1 MQNYSKAEDANDAE
15 FPLAGAVPDGNTTE
29 AASEPTTLTGAGPVA
44 AGGARDRSMDPGPE
58 APAPA
63 SNTPTPAAAST
74 NSGNSDAQSSAA
86 KHVRKFQCIEE
97 PIRTGKN
104 NLSSWKPPFEV
115 ESGFEESLKE
125 IIQRAEF
132 VRTPSQATPV
142 PTGSA
147 RYGTTAELFGRL
159 QEAIAEQALVPEQTS
174 ALLTYWTISSWFADA
189 LPIAPGLSIVAPEF
203 EGDLVL
209 RALRNFCRYP
219 MMLTRADIPSLQKLN
234 WQTTPTV
241 LFYDPNISK
250 QMVTTLGCTS
260 TRGYLINDGGGY
272 KDLFGPKALYLG
284 ADVSVDRIPRCSLQV
299 RLQPT
304 APAPAK
310 QNSLRLTEAV
320 VKDLQNQLLRYRC
333 KNLVHVYNSDFDAS
347 LLTSDTRAIANAL
360 GACIIESPGL
370 QSRLI
375 SLLTPFESQRQA
387 DRSTSLEALTLE
399 ATLNLAHSGQGQ
411 IQVNEIANEVNRIA
425 LARGERLRF
434 SAEIIGH
441 RLKKIGLVTRR
452 LGKAGKGLV
461 MDLVT
466 MACVHDLAAVYG
478 GVGLEQDEN
487 NLNCPLCTENK

>member
-1 MQNYSKAEDANDAE
+1 
-15 FPLAGAVPDGNTTE
+15 
-29 AASEPTTLTGAGPVA
+29 
-44 AGGARDRSMDPGPE
+44 MDPGPE

-63 SNTPTPAAAST
+63 SKTPTPAAAST
-74 NSGNSDAQSSAA
+74 NSVNNHAQSSVA
-86 KHVRKFQCIEE
+86 KQVRKFVCIEE
-97 PIRTGKN
+97 PVRTSKN
-104 NLSSWKPPFEV
+104 NLTSWKPPFEV
-115 ESGFEESLKE
+115 AEGCEASLE
-125 IIQRAEF
+125 QIIQRADT
-132 VRTPSQATPV
+132 VRAPLQATPV

-174 ALLTYWTISSWFADA
+174 ALLTYWTMSSWFADA

-203 EGDLVL
+203 EGDQVL

-260 TRGYLINDGGGY
+260 TRGYLINGGGGF

-333 KNLVHVYNSDFDAS
+333 KNLVRVYNSDFDAS
-347 LLTSDTRAIANAL
+347 VLTSDTRAIANSL
-360 GACIIESPGL
+360 GACIIESPRL
-370 QSRLI
+370 QSKLI

-387 DRSTSLEALTLE
+387 DRSTCLEAVSLE
-399 ATLNLAHSGQGQ
+399 ATLNLAHAGKAQFL
-411 IQVNEIANEVNRIA
+411 VAEVANEVNRIT
-425 LARGERLRF
+425 LARGERLHF
-434 SAEIIGH
+434 SAETIGH
-441 RLKKIGLVTRR
+441 RLKKVGLVTRR

-461 MDLVT
+461 MDLAT
-466 MACVHDLAAVYG
+466 MARVHDLATVYG
-478 GVGLEQDEN
+478 GVGLEQDET
-487 NLNCPLCTENK
+487 NLHCPLCIEKK

>member
-1 MQNYSKAEDANDAE
+1 
-15 FPLAGAVPDGNTTE
+15 
-29 AASEPTTLTGAGPVA
+29 
-44 AGGARDRSMDPGPE
+44 MDPGPE

-74 NSGNSDAQSSAA
+74 NSVNNLAQSSVA
-86 KHVRKFQCIEE
+86 KQVRKFVCIEE
-97 PIRTGKN
+97 PVRTRKN
-104 NLSSWKPPFEV
+104 NLTSWKPPFEV
-115 ESGFEESLKE
+115 EEGCEASLE
-125 IIQRAEF
+125 QIIQRADT
-132 VRTPSQATPV
+132 VRDPLQATPV

-159 QEAIAEQALVPEQTS
+159 QQAIAEQALVPEQTS
-174 ALLTYWTISSWFADA
+174 ALLTYWTMSSWFADA

-209 RALRNFCRYP
+209 RALRSFCRYP

-304 APAPAK
+304 APAPAPAK

-333 KNLVHVYNSDFDAS
+333 KNLVRVYNSDFDAS
-347 LLTSDTRAIANAL
+347 LFTSDTRAIANAL

-370 QSRLI
+370 QSKLI

-387 DRSTSLEALTLE
+387 DHSTSLEALTLE

-411 IQVNEIANEVNRIA
+411 ILVNEIANEVNRIA
-425 LARGERLRF
+425 LARGERLHY
-434 SAEIIGH
+434 SAETIGH

-452 LGKAGKGLV
+452 LGKALKGLF
-461 MDLVT
+461 MDLAT
-466 MACVHDLAAVYG
+466 MKQAHELAAGYG
-478 GVGLEQDEN
+478 GAGLEQDEN
-487 NLNCPLCTENK
+487 NPHCPLCIENK